1 MCFRS
6 ATYYAVF
13 VWIIVPLDVNSPA
26 DTKRDVRCLQI
37 ILIFLSL
44 SLISVLNN
52 VRVFFLSVTSIFQLQ
67 RV

>member
-1 MCFRS
+1 M
-6 ATYYAVF
+6 
-13 VWIIVPLDVNSPA
+13 PLDVNSPA

-52 VRVFFLSVTSIFQLQ
+52 VRFFFSECHQYFPVTKGLTDKG
-67 RV
+67 